1 MAEARVCSSASA
13 QPSRH
18 FDPDLLNSACL
29 VAITTGEMMRL
40 VNDLN
45 AISSQVWAVVLIL
58 LGIATFGMAC
68 LCGPA
73 DVRVAL
79 MSSGTGMIGGG
90 IAMFQHQPKSS
101 QTSNE
106 ITSRGN

>member
-1 MAEARVCSSASA
+1 M
-13 QPSRH
+13 
-18 FDPDLLNSACL
+18 
-29 VAITTGEMMRL
+29 GL
-40 VNDLN
+40 VNCLN
-45 AISSQVWAVVLIL
+45 AISSQVWAVVLIM

-73 DVRVAL
+73 DVRAAL

-101 QTSNE
+101 QISSE
-106 ITSRGN
+106 ITNTGN

>member
-1 MAEARVCSSASA
+1 M
-13 QPSRH
+13 
-18 FDPDLLNSACL
+18 
-29 VAITTGEMMRL
+29 GL
-40 VNDLN
+40 VNSLN
-45 AISSQVWAVVLIL
+45 AISSQVWAVILIL

-73 DVRVAL
+73 DVRATL

-101 QTSNE
+101 QISSETSPM
-106 ITSRGN
+106 GN